1 MSAAGRRAAGRRAAG
16 RRAAIVTLTV
26 ALLAFGGGTAH
37 ATGVRAELG
46 CLSGG
51 FLAFWDAAPCP
62 GETGGEEGGPAEPE
76 PGEPPASTE
85 PGAEQPGA
93 DEPDAGSPDAGSPD
107 AGSPGADAPAGPVPD
122 APADPAGMVFTPN
135 PAILTASTLSIE
147 GLHSIEIVT
156 VDLADG
162 TTSRALKITA
172 DRVVIG
178 GFGLDVP
185 TGDGG
190 LNTTAS
196 TLTVDGN
203 ASIWT
208 PSITAVLADGV
219 EHVIDTLSQPDPA
232 ALGQLLKLRLPLLG
246 MTADSVAYTDTDQA
260 VYEH

>member
-1 MSAAGRRAAGRRAAG
+1 MRAGGRRAGLA
-16 RRAAIVTLTV
+16 TLGV
-26 ALLAFGGGTAH
+26 ALLVSACSLAGGGAAH
-37 ATGVRAELG
+37 ATGVRTELG
-46 CLSGG
+46 CTSGG

-62 GETGGEEGGPAEPE
+62 GDEETGHDDGPGTEE
-76 PGEPPASTE
+76 PGQTEPTDPPASEE
-85 PGAEQPGA
+85 PGAQEPGTE
-93 DEPDAGSPDAGSPD
+93 EPDANA
-107 AGSPGADAPAGPVPD
+107 PGAATPGSALEPPAGPVPD

-147 GLHSIEIVT
+147 GLHSLEIVT

-162 TTSRALKITA
+162 STSRALKITA

-190 LNTTAS
+190 LDTTAT
-196 TLTVDGN
+196 TLTVEGS

-260 VYEH
+260 VYEG